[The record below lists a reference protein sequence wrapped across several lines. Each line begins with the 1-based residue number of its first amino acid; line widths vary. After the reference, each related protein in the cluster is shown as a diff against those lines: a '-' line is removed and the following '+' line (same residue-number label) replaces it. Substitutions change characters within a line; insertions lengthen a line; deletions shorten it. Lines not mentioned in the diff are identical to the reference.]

1 MVSRSMMV
9 AALVVAV
16 VMAVLAPSASA
27 FAPRAVSS
35 RQGSATTA
43 TTATAA
49 PTTPTVAFMAKGKN
63 DLSDIETRDMTREEM
78 VRFNQLTEDKMNEEL
93 GMMTAFSAIISLPI
107 LYLFWVALFSD

>member
-9 AALVVAV
+9 AALVALI
-16 VMAVLAPSASA
+16 MAVLAPSASA
-27 FAPRAVSS
+27 FAPRAVAS
-35 RQGSATTA
+35 RPGSVTTA
-43 TTATAA
+43 TS
-49 PTTPTVAFMAKGKN
+49 PNVVFMAKAKGKQ

-78 VRFNQLTEDKMNEEL
+78 IRFNQLTEDKMNEEL